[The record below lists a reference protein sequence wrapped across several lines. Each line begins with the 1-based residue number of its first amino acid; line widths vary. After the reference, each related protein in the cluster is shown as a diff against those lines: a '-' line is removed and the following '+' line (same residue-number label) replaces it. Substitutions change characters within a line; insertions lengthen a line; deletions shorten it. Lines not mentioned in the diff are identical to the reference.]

1 MFPLLKMEEDQIYLL
16 ALALTKGLGPVTIK
30 NLVAYC
36 GSAKAVF
43 ASPASRLGRTPGVG
57 EATIS
62 LIAKGQ
68 NLHRAQAEFKFAHEA
83 GVKVLSYLDPAYPT
97 PLKYI
102 HNAPIFLFQKG
113 NLDFNA
119 QANVAIVGTR
129 RASAY
134 GKDMA
139 KRCAKRL
146 SKEGIN
152 VVSGL
157 AYGIDIAAHKSV
169 LDENGKTTAVLA
181 HGLDM
186 IYPPNHASKAEAM
199 LDKGAWLTE
208 YLTHSDPDAMHF
220 PARNRIIAGICQ
232 VVIVIEASAK
242 GGALIT
248 AEFAQQQNREV
259 YAVPGRI
266 GDPYSIG
273 CNRLIRDHG
282 AKLMLDPQEVIDD
295 LALQWHNPILD
306 AQPEQLQ
313 LSLQAPEIPLNDE
326 EAKVL
331 NILQRGKANIDALS
345 LNTGI
350 PTGQLNSLLLSMEFK
365 DLVRQLPGKMF
376 EGRF

>member
-1 MFPLLKMEEDQIYLL
+1 MEEDQLYLL
-16 ALALTKGLGPVTIK
+16 ALGLTKGLGPVTIK

-43 ASPASRLGRTPGVG
+43 ESPLSRLRRTPGVG
-57 EATIS
+57 DATIN
-62 LIAKGQ
+62 LIGKAQ
-68 NLHRAQAEFKFAHEA
+68 NLNRAEAELEFAQQA
-83 GVKVLSYLDPAYPT
+83 GVKVLSYLAPAYPS

-129 RASAY
+129 RASPY
-134 GKDMA
+134 GKEVA
-139 KRCAKRL
+139 RRCAKRL
-146 SKEGIN
+146 AKEGIN

-157 AYGIDIAAHKSV
+157 AYGIDIAAQKEV
-169 LDENGKTTAVLA
+169 LEGKGKTTAVLA

-186 IYPPNHASKAEAM
+186 IYPPAHATKAEAM
-199 LDKGAWLTE
+199 LEKGALLTE
-208 YLTHSDPDAMHF
+208 YLTHSDPEAMHF

-232 VVIVIEASAK
+232 AVIVIEASNK

-259 YAVPGRI
+259 YAVPGRL

-273 CNRLIRDHG
+273 CNKLIRDHG

-295 LALQWHNPILD
+295 LALQWQNPSQD
-306 AQPEQLQ
+306 PQAEQLQ
-313 LSLQAPEIPLNDE
+313 LSLQAPQIPLNDE

-331 NILQRGKANIDALS
+331 NILQKGKANIDELS

-350 PTGQLNSLLLSMEFK
+350 PTGQLNSLLLGMEFK
-365 DLVRQLPGKMF
+365 DLIRQLPGKLF
-376 EGRF
+376 EGKGF